1 MHVGILPNYW
11 KYYSST
17 RTNMFEINPPTTLYA
32 MVALEGL
39 TQDLN
44 IDGNFME
51 NFTTFPQVAK
61 FQCLRIHP
69 FAKLDVKFYV
79 YDFTRWPRRDTK
91 DLNIDVKFHGKT
103 FTTFPQVFH
112 VCDFSPV
119 AKFYVNFMSASFH
132 RSRNF
137 TSNFTSA
144 TFPRSRNLTSN
155 FMSATFPRSQNLP
168 WIFFQ

>member
-1 MHVGILPNYW
+1 MLVYCQ
-11 KYYSST
+11 YYSST
-17 RTNMFEINPPTTLYA
+17 RTTCSKLIRQPLYV

-44 IDGNFME
+44 IDVKFHVK
-51 NFTTFPQVAK
+51 FHDFPPSCEIS
-61 FQCLRIHP
+61 CLRLHP

-112 VCDFSPV
+112 VCVFSPV
-119 AKFYVNFMSASFH
+119 AKFYVKFH
-132 RSRNF
+132 VCD
-137 TSNFTSA
+137 
-144 TFPRSRNLTSN
+144 FPSVAKFDVKIN